1 MKHCLLIE
9 QHVGTMELKYFISKL
24 EFFFCF
30 FLNFATSSVGFLFV
44 FILLLLLLLNTKQ
57 LQAQN
62 NQKCF
67 L

>member
-1 MKHCLLIE
+1 VKHGLLIE

-30 FLNFATSSVGFLFV
+30 FFFFFLIFA
-44 FILLLLLLLNTKQ
+44 ILLLLLLNTKQ
-57 LQAQN
+57 LKAQN